1 MPDVYRPLPPFIRRF
16 NEIAQFVGSLSLIAS
31 VAVIA
36 FFFFFG
42 TEETAGYRFDRK
54 HGWVFLGD
62 RTDPDQFEFGLLPN
76 DPSPRIE
83 KDIFWSFVRV
93 KMIA

>member
-54 HGWVFLGD
+54 HGWVFWAIGQTQISSNLD
-62 RTDPDQFEFGLLPN
+62 CCPMTHRRASRKT
-76 DPSPRIE
+76 
-83 KDIFWSFVRV
+83 
-93 KMIA
+93 